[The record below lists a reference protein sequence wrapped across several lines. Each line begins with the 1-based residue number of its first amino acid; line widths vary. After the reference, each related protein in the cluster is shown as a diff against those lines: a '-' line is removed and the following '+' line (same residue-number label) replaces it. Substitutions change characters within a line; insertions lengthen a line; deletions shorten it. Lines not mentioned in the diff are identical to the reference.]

1 MTSWKCQCSWFNKSS
16 SLSEALWTRLTDK
29 LKRSEKNW
37 FVHELDITKN
47 HTDPLEGHQC
57 ITARIASALM
67 WVKMCTKYTW
77 QDEIV
82 PNSLSPPPLASFP
95 GFLSLNFTVSLLLLS
110 FIFFLWL
117 EIEFEQVCRFPPL
130 PAPLSHRYALC
141 AVLIAWSWRHF
152 PCHFSEIFSR
162 PLLAAQVA
170 CYFYSLRAGS
180 LFVSVF
186 ASFQSGAN
194 NRGWQ
199 ENRGNTLLIWP
210 IPYTLWMAFAAD
222 GAPCAVWAF
231 SESLWLRPST
241 PHFER
246 MTHYGYTMGATEPR
260 PIWTLKH
267 SRDENFPVNY
277 L

>member
-1 MTSWKCQCSWFNKSS
+1 MHWCGWKYVLSTHDRGRDCPKLLIYTSLTLLP
-16 SLSEALWTRLTDK
+16 SLSL
-29 LKRSEKNW
+29 SQ
-37 FVHELDITKN
+37 FH
-47 HTDPLEGHQC
+47 
-57 ITARIASALM
+57 
-67 WVKMCTKYTW
+67 
-77 QDEIV
+77 
-82 PNSLSPPPLASFP
+82 SLSSTPLFH
-95 GFLSLNFTVSLLLLS
+95 FLH
-110 FIFFLWL
+110 WL
-117 EIEFEQVCRFPPL
+117 EIEFEQVCCFPLL
-130 PAPLSHRYALC
+130 PAPLLHRYALC

-162 PLLAAQVA
+162 SLLAAQVA

-231 SESLWLRPST
+231 SESLWLRSST

-246 MTHYGYTMGATEPR
+246 MTHYGYTMGATELR

-267 SRDENFPVNY
+267 SQDENFPVNY
-277 L
+277 LRCKPPCRIPNAN

>member
-1 MTSWKCQCSWFNKSS
+1 MT
-16 SLSEALWTRLTDK
+16 E
-29 LKRSEKNW
+29 
-37 FVHELDITKN
+37 
-47 HTDPLEGHQC
+47 
-57 ITARIASALM
+57 
-67 WVKMCTKYTW
+67 
-77 QDEIV
+77 DEIV
-82 PNSLSPPPLASFP
+82 PNSLSTPPLPSFP
-95 GFLSLNFTVSLLLLS
+95 HFLSLNFTVSLLLLS
-110 FIFFLWL
+110 FIFFSDWRLSL
-117 EIEFEQVCRFPPL
+117 SRCAAFLCCQPPL
-130 PAPLSHRYALC
+130 LHRYALC

-162 PLLAAQVA
+162 TLLAAQVA

-231 SESLWLRPST
+231 SESLWLWSST

-246 MTHYGYTMGATEPR
+246 MTHYGYTMGATELR

-267 SRDENFPVNY
+267 SQGENFPVNY